1 MSTLRPRVMIH
12 LVKFSSKHTYKHNE
26 IMFFEE
32 LISFVSLVYKRKVA
46 TIQIENDGLS
56 FLVVSIFLVKNHN
69 ELIKQSQKG
78 SRLCK

>member
-12 LVKFSSKHTYKHNE
+12 LVKFSSKHLNE